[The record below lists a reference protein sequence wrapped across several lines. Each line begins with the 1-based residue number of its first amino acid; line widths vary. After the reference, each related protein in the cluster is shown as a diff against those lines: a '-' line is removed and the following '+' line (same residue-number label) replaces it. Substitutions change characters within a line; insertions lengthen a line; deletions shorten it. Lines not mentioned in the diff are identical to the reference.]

1 MLPLI
6 TSTVKIHGRRLLL
19 LIAAISITSSAWANG
34 LPTANPESVG
44 VSSER
49 LGRLSE
55 SMQRYVDSNQ
65 LAGTVSL
72 IARKGKVIHLESQ
85 AGKARK
91 IKRKCRTTQSSSLC
105 P

>member
-85 AGKARK
+85 GWK
-91 IKRKCRTTQSSSLC
+91 S
-105 P
+105 

>member
-55 SMQRYVDSNQ
+55 SMQRYVIRFNSMSTRINW
-65 LAGTVSL
+65 LAPL
-72 IARKGKVIHLESQ
+72 L
-85 AGKARK
+85 
-91 IKRKCRTTQSSSLC
+91 
-105 P
+105 